1 MLAIENVDS
10 LGLGVIALSLTNSGI
25 TPMNRISQIA
35 AFIIGGSLMTQIA
48 AAAPDASTDTR
59 IDPQIRSFLGK
70 INKDSS
76 PFWEL
81 PQPKPQD
88 TLTGLQSQTPV
99 DMSGVTT
106 TERTI
111 NQDGHIAKL
120 YIMKPEHLSGTPGVL
135 LFIHGGV
142 WIVGNFQNHQ
152 RLLRDLVVGS
162 GQIGVFVEYS
172 PLPGS
177 KFPTQL
183 EESYAALKWVAE
195 HAREFGADGSRI
207 AVAGNS
213 VGGNMTAALA
223 LMTKDRNGPKI
234 RYQVL
239 LIPATDASVDTES
252 YSEYGTERFLGRAF
266 MKYGWD
272 LYAPDAKMRD
282 NPYVS
287 PLRASTEQLKDL
299 PPALVITA
307 ENDPLRDEGEAYARK
322 LKEAGVNVDAVRYNG
337 TIHDFVLLNALRHV
351 PSTEAAIE
359 QVNEGLRQHLKPERN

>member
-1 MLAIENVDS
+1 MPRFSKFA
-10 LGLGVIALSLTNSGI
+10 ALT
-25 TPMNRISQIA
+25 
-35 AFIIGGSLMTQIA
+35 IGASLMTQVA
-48 AAAPDASTDTR
+48 AAAPNAATDPR
-59 IDPQIRSFLGK
+59 IDPQIRSFLAE

-81 PQPKPQD
+81 SQPKPQEI
-88 TLTGLQSQTPV
+88 LTGLQSRTAV

-106 TERTI
+106 TEQTVS
-111 NQDGHIAKL
+111 QDGRSVKL
-120 YIMKPEHLSGTPGVL
+120 YIVRPEHVSGTPGVL

-162 GQIGVFVEYS
+162 GQIGVFVEYT
-172 PLPGS
+172 PLPS
-177 KFPTQL
+177 AKFPTQL
-183 EESYAALKWVAE
+183 EECYAALKWVAA
-195 HAREFGADGSRI
+195 HAGEFGADGGRI

-223 LMTKDRNGPKI
+223 LLAKDRKGPEI
-234 RYQVL
+234 SYQVL

-252 YSEYGTERFLGRAF
+252 YREYGTGRFLARAF

-272 LYAPDAKMRD
+272 LYAPDAKTRS

-287 PLRASTEQLKDL
+287 PLRASAEQLQGL
-299 PPALVITA
+299 PPALIITA
-307 ENDPLRDEGEAYARK
+307 ENDPLRDEGEAYARN
-322 LKEAGVNVDAVRYNG
+322 LKAAGVSVDAVRYNG

-351 PSTEAAIE
+351 PSTEAAID
-359 QVNEGLRQHLKPERN
+359 QINNGLRQHLGQVTN

>member
-1 MLAIENVDS
+1 
-10 LGLGVIALSLTNSGI
+10 
-25 TPMNRISQIA
+25 MNRPFTIFPLLFASVLSQA
-35 AFIIGGSLMTQIA
+35 AI
-48 AAAPDASTDTR
+48 AAPDVASDPNL
-59 IDPQIRSFLGK
+59 DPQVQSFLVQ
-70 INKDSS
+70 INKDPS

-81 PQPKPQD
+81 PQPKPQE
-88 TLTGLQSQTPV
+88 TLTGLQNKTSV

-111 NQDGHIAKL
+111 TQGGHEVKL
-120 YIMKPEHLSGTPGVL
+120 HIMKPDHAEGKPGVL

-142 WIVGNFQNHQ
+142 WIAGNFQNHQ

-172 PLPGS
+172 PLPAA

-183 EESYAALKWVAE
+183 DESYAALEWVAA
-195 HAREFGADGSRI
+195 HGAEFGADGSRI
-207 AVAGNS
+207 AIAGNS
-213 VGGNMTAALA
+213 VGGDMTAALT
-223 LMTKDRNGPKI
+223 LMAKDKKGPKI
-234 RYQVL
+234 SYQVL

-252 YSEYGTERFLGRAF
+252 YLTYGTGRFLARAF

-272 LYAPDAKMRD
+272 LYAPDVKTRL

-287 PLRASTEQLKDL
+287 PLRASLEGLKDL

-322 LKEAGVNVDAVRYNG
+322 LKQAGVSVDAVRYNG
-337 TIHDFVLLNALRHV
+337 TIHDFVLLNALREV
-351 PSTEAAIE
+351 PSTKAA
-359 QVNEGLRQHLKPERN
+359 LRQASDGIRDHLAR

>member
-1 MLAIENVDS
+1 M
-10 LGLGVIALSLTNSGI
+10 TQM
-25 TPMNRISQIA
+25 TKIA
-35 AFIIGGSLMTQIA
+35 AMAPNA
-48 AAAPDASTDTR
+48 AADPR
-59 IDPQIRSFLGK
+59 IDPQIRPFLAE

-81 PQPKPQD
+81 PQPKPQEI
-88 TLTGLQSQTPV
+88 LTKLQSQTAV
-99 DMSGVTT
+99 DMSGVGT
-106 TERTI
+106 TEQTI
-111 NQDGHIAKL
+111 TQDGRTVKL
-120 YIMKPEHLSGTPGVL
+120 FIMKPERVSGKPGVL

-162 GQIGVFVEYS
+162 GQVGVFVEYT
-172 PLPGS
+172 PLPAA

-195 HAREFGADGSRI
+195 HAGAFGADGSRI

-223 LMTKDRNGPKI
+223 LMAKDRNGPKVS
-234 RYQVL
+234 YQVL
-239 LIPATDASVDTES
+239 MIPATDASVDTES
-252 YSEYGTERFLGRAF
+252 YHAYASGRFLSRAF

-272 LYAPDAKMRD
+272 LYAPEAETRE

-287 PLRASTEQLKDL
+287 PLRASREQLKGL
-299 PPALVITA
+299 APALVITA
-307 ENDPLRDEGEAYARK
+307 ENCPLRDEGEAYARK
-322 LKEAGVNVDAVRYNG
+322 LKEAGVEVDAVRYNG
-337 TIHDFVLLNALRHV
+337 TIHDFVLLNALRRV

-359 QVNEGLRQHLKPERN
+359 QVNESLRQHLMAAL